1 MTYQELVD
9 AARAYADRQDIEVDS
24 SLDVFVIM
32 AESRINRVLKI
43 AKQSHRLYTRSIA
56 GQEYYA
62 LPPDYNGMRAIQFN
76 TGAVDAEDSKV
87 HTLTFVTPT
96 AMSEMQASE
105 QSNSKYY
112 YSIVSGQIQ
121 VHPTLPHG
129 GTIEIIHYRRMIHI
143 SKDNPT
149 NWMSLDHPDIYLA
162 GLLAEIES
170 FVKNYD
176 AASMWDAKM
185 TRMIE
190 ELRVDNEESL
200 WAGNT
205 LTMRTE

>member
-43 AKQSHRLYTRSIA
+43 SKQSHRIYTRSI
-56 GQEYYA
+56 GEQEYYA

-76 TGAVDAEDSKV
+76 TGAVDADGSKV
-87 HTLTFVTPT
+87 YPLTFVTPNMM
-96 AMSEMQASE
+96 AEL
-105 QSNSKYY
+105 QSAPNIDNKYY
-112 YSIVSGQIQ
+112 YTIVSGQIQ

-129 GTIEIIHYRRMIHI
+129 GTLEIIHYRRMIHL
-143 SKDNPT
+143 SPTNTT
-149 NWMSLDHPDIYLA
+149 NWMSNDHPDIYLA

-176 AASMWDAKM
+176 AATLWDQKM
-185 TRMIE
+185 TRSIE
-190 ELRVDNEESL
+190 ELQLDNEESL

-205 LTMRTE
+205 LTVRTA